1 MAALPSLRQLSYLV
15 TLSETL
21 HFTEA
26 ARRSFVTQS
35 TLSGGIMELE
45 RLLGGVLV
53 ERDRQNVRLTP
64 LGEQVVARARVL
76 LADAQDLMR
85 LSREMSEPLT
95 GDLHLGI
102 IPTIAPFILTQ
113 LLSAVQKELPRI
125 KLHLHEAQS
134 EKIIESLEHGTLDMV
149 VLALPFD
156 THGLKVKD
164 IASEKLFVVCH
175 KKDQHALAAKEIDD
189 LDLSRLIL
197 LEEGHC
203 LRDHT
208 LSACPINDRKNDSR
222 LKASSLPTL
231 LEMVLANLGFTML
244 PEIAIQNAS
253 LVGHNELTVHPI
265 KNAPERTLALITR
278 KSTPLQTEFDLLH
291 EILARITQNILSD
304 NAKYMNH
311 QG

>member
-113 LLSAVQKELPRI
+113 LLDEVHQQLPKI
-125 KLHLHEAQS
+125 QLHLHEAQS
-134 EKIIESLEHGTLDMV
+134 DKIVEKLEHGNLDMI

-156 THGLKVKD
+156 TRSLKVVE
-164 IASEKLFVVCH
+164 IAKEHLFLVYN
-175 KKDQHALAAKEIDD
+175 KKDKNAANANSLDD
-189 LDLSRLIL
+189 LDLSRLML

-203 LRDHT
+203 LRDHA
-208 LSACPINDRKNDSR
+208 LSACPVGERKNDQR

-231 LEMVLANLGFTML
+231 VEMVSSDLGFTLL
-244 PEIAIQNAS
+244 PEIALKNNMI
-253 LVGHNELTVHPI
+253 HFNEDIEVKSI
-265 KNAPERTLALITR
+265 EDAPSRILALLTR
-278 KSTPLQTEFDLLH
+278 KSTPLQSEFDV
-291 EILARITQNILSD
+291 ILQILQKITAHLE
-304 NAKYMNH
+304 
-311 QG
+311 

>member
-64 LGEQVVARARVL
+64 LGEEVVRRARFL

-85 LSREMSEPLT
+85 LSREMSEPFT

-102 IPTIAPFILTQ
+102 IPTIAPFVLAPLIQ
-113 LLSAVQKELPRI
+113 VVQQQMPRL
-125 KLHLHEAQS
+125 KLFLHEVQS
-134 EKIIESLEHGTLDMV
+134 EIAVERLEHGTLDIIM
-149 VLALPFD
+149 LALPFD
-156 THGLKVKD
+156 THNLMVQELYNEPLYLVYHQSD
-164 IASEKLFVVCH
+164 AS
-175 KKDQHALAAKEIDD
+175 LANARSMSD
-189 LDLSRLIL
+189 LNLSRLLL

-208 LSACPINDRKNDSR
+208 LSACSISE
-222 LKASSLPTL
+222 LKRESSLSASSLPTL
-231 LEMVLANLGFTML
+231 IQMVQAQLGFTLL
-244 PEIAIQNAS
+244 PAIAVNSGILNNQPQLKVKS
-253 LVGHNELTVHPI
+253 I
-265 KNAPERTLALITR
+265 DQAPERVLALLTR
-278 KSTPLQTEFDLLH
+278 KSSPLHAEFAQFAQLL
-291 EILARITQNILSD
+291 EPIIKA
-304 NAKYMNH
+304 
-311 QG
+311 

>member
-95 GDLHLGI
+95 GDLHLGV
-102 IPTIAPFILTQ
+102 IPTIAPFILAQ
-113 LLSAVQKELPRI
+113 LLDEVHKQLPKI
-125 KLHLHEAQS
+125 QLHLHEAQS
-134 EKIIESLEHGTLDMV
+134 EKIVEKLEHGNLDMV

-156 THGLKVKD
+156 TRGLKVAEVATESLFLVCNKSD
-164 IASEKLFVVCH
+164 VAS
-175 KKDQHALAAKEIDD
+175 QAKSLDD
-189 LDLSRLIL
+189 LDLSRLML

-208 LSACPINDRKNDSR
+208 LSACPIGERKNDHR

-231 LEMVLANLGFTML
+231 VEMVSADLGFTLL
-244 PEIAIQNAS
+244 PEIAIHTNMIKA
-253 LVGHNELTVHPI
+253 NPELMVKQI
-265 KNAPERTLALITR
+265 EAAPSRILALMTR
-278 KSTPLQTEFDLLH
+278 KSTPLQSEFDVLLQ
-291 EILARITQNILSD
+291 ILQKITQNL
-304 NAKYMNH
+304 H
-311 QG
+311 

>member
-15 TLSETL
+15 ALSETL

-64 LGEQVVARARVL
+64 LGEKVVARARVL

-95 GDLHLGI
+95 GDLHLGV

-113 LLSAVQKELPRI
+113 LLQAMQKELPRI
-125 KLHLHEAQS
+125 RLHLHEAQS
-134 EKIIESLEHGTLDMV
+134 EKVLERLEHGQLDIV
-149 VLALPFD
+149 LLALPFD
-156 THGLKVKD
+156 TQGLKIKEVNT
-164 IASEKLFVVCH
+164 EKLYVVCN
-175 KKDQHALAAKEIDD
+175 KNDKDTIKAKNLDD
-189 LDLSRLIL
+189 LDLSKLIL

-203 LRDHT
+203 LRDHV
-208 LSACPINDRKNDSR
+208 LSACPIKEQKNDAR

-253 LVGHNELTVHPI
+253 LVTNDQLIIHPI
-265 KNAPERTLALITR
+265 DNPPERTLALITR
-278 KSTPLQTEFDLLH
+278 KSTPLQTEFDILH
-291 EILARITQNILSD
+291 GILTTITSQVLTD
-304 NAKYMNH
+304 NQKYIAS
-311 QG
+311 Q

>member
-113 LLSAVQKELPRI
+113 LLDEVHRQLPKI
-125 KLHLHEAQS
+125 QLHLHEAQS
-134 EKIIESLEHGTLDMV
+134 EKIVEKLEHGNLDMI

-156 THGLKVKD
+156 TRGLKVAE
-164 IASEKLFVVCH
+164 IAKENLFVVYN
-175 KKDQHALAAKEIDD
+175 KNDKNAENANSLDD
-189 LDLSRLIL
+189 LDLSRLML

-208 LSACPINDRKNDSR
+208 LSACPVGERKNDHR

-231 LEMVLANLGFTML
+231 VEMVSSNLGFTLL
-244 PEIAIQNAS
+244 PEIALKNSII
-253 LVGHNELTVHPI
+253 HFNEEIAVKSI
-265 KNAPERTLALITR
+265 EDAPNRTLALVTR
-278 KSTPLQTEFDLLH
+278 KSTPLQSEFDVIFQ
-291 EILARITQNILSD
+291 ILQKITAHLE
-304 NAKYMNH
+304 
-311 QG
+311 

>member
-95 GDLHLGI
+95 GDLHLGV
-102 IPTIAPFILTQ
+102 IPTIAPFILAQ
-113 LLSAVQKELPRI
+113 LLDEVHKQLPKI
-125 KLHLHEAQS
+125 QLHLHEAQS
-134 EKIIESLEHGTLDMV
+134 EKIVEKLEHGNLDMV

-156 THGLKVKD
+156 TRGLKVAEVAKESLFLVCNKSD
-164 IASEKLFVVCH
+164 IAS
-175 KKDQHALAAKEIDD
+175 QAKSLDD
-189 LDLSRLIL
+189 LDLSRLML

-208 LSACPINDRKNDSR
+208 LSACPIGERKNDHR

-231 LEMVLANLGFTML
+231 VEMVSADLGFTLL
-244 PEIAIQNAS
+244 PEIAIHTNM
-253 LVGHNELTVHPI
+253 I
-265 KNAPERTLALITR
+265 KANPDLMVKQIEAAPSRILALVTR
-278 KSTPLQTEFDLLH
+278 KSTPLQSEFDVLLQ
-291 EILARITQNILSD
+291 ILKKITQDL
-304 NAKYMNH
+304 H
-311 QG
+311 

>member
-95 GDLHLGI
+95 GDLHLGV
-102 IPTIAPFILTQ
+102 IPTIAPFILTRLLDEVHQQ
-113 LLSAVQKELPRI
+113 LPKIQ
-125 KLHLHEAQS
+125 LHLHEAQS
-134 EKIIESLEHGTLDMV
+134 EKIVERLEHGNLDMI

-156 THGLKVKD
+156 TQEV
-164 IASEKLFVVCH
+164 
-175 KKDQHALAAKEIDD
+175 
-189 LDLSRLIL
+189 
-197 LEEGHC
+197 
-203 LRDHT
+203 
-208 LSACPINDRKNDSR
+208 
-222 LKASSLPTL
+222 
-231 LEMVLANLGFTML
+231 
-244 PEIAIQNAS
+244 
-253 LVGHNELTVHPI
+253 
-265 KNAPERTLALITR
+265 
-278 KSTPLQTEFDLLH
+278 
-291 EILARITQNILSD
+291 
-304 NAKYMNH
+304 
-311 QG
+311 

>member
-95 GDLHLGI
+95 GDLHLGV
-102 IPTIAPFILTQ
+102 IPTIAPFILAQWLDEVHKQ
-113 LLSAVQKELPRI
+113 LPKIQ
-125 KLHLHEAQS
+125 LHLHEAQS
-134 EKIIESLEHGTLDMV
+134 EKIVEKLEHGNLDMV

-156 THGLKVKD
+156 TRGLKVAEVAKESLFLVCNKSD
-164 IASEKLFVVCH
+164 IAS
-175 KKDQHALAAKEIDD
+175 QAKSLDD
-189 LDLSRLIL
+189 LDLSRLML

-208 LSACPINDRKNDSR
+208 LSACPIGERKNDHR

-231 LEMVLANLGFTML
+231 VEMVSADLGFTLL
-244 PEIAIQNAS
+244 PEIAIHTNM
-253 LVGHNELTVHPI
+253 I
-265 KNAPERTLALITR
+265 KANPDLMVKQIEAAPSRILALVTR
-278 KSTPLQTEFDLLH
+278 KSTPLQSEFDVLLQ
-291 EILARITQNILSD
+291 ILQKITQDL
-304 NAKYMNH
+304 H
-311 QG
+311 

>member
-95 GDLHLGI
+95 GDLHLGV
-102 IPTIAPFILTQ
+102 IPTIAPFILAQ
-113 LLSAVQKELPRI
+113 LLDEVHKQLPKI
-125 KLHLHEAQS
+125 QLHLHEAQS
-134 EKIIESLEHGTLDMV
+134 EKIVEKLEHGNLDMV

-156 THGLKVKD
+156 TRGLKVAEVAKESLFLVCNKSD
-164 IASEKLFVVCH
+164 IAS
-175 KKDQHALAAKEIDD
+175 QAKSLDD
-189 LDLSRLIL
+189 LDLPRLML

-208 LSACPINDRKNDSR
+208 LSACPIGERKNDHR

-231 LEMVLANLGFTML
+231 VEMVSADLGFTLL
-244 PEIAIQNAS
+244 PEIAIHTNM
-253 LVGHNELTVHPI
+253 I
-265 KNAPERTLALITR
+265 KANPDLMVKQIEAAPSRILALVTR
-278 KSTPLQTEFDLLH
+278 KSTPLQSEFDVLLQ
-291 EILARITQNILSD
+291 ILQKITQDL
-304 NAKYMNH
+304 H
-311 QG
+311 

>member
-64 LGEQVVARARVL
+64 LGEQVVGRARVL

-95 GDLHLGI
+95 GDLHLGV
-102 IPTIAPFILTQ
+102 IPTIAPFLLAPLLDEVHKQ
-113 LLSAVQKELPRI
+113 LPKIQ
-125 KLHLHEAQS
+125 LHLHEAQS
-134 EKIIESLEHGTLDMV
+134 EKIVEKLEHGNLDIV
-149 VLALPFD
+149 LLALPFD
-156 THGLKVKD
+156 TRSLKVAEVNK
-164 IASEKLFVVCH
+164 EKLFLVYN
-175 KKDQHALAAKEIDD
+175 KADQNAAQAKSLDD
-189 LDLSRLIL
+189 LDLSRLML

-203 LRDHT
+203 LRDHA
-208 LSACPINDRKNDSR
+208 LSACPIGERKNDHR

-231 LEMVLANLGFTML
+231 VEMVSADLGFTLL
-244 PEIAIQNAS
+244 PEIAVYTNMIKANEDLAVKEIEAS
-253 LVGHNELTVHPI
+253 PT
-265 KNAPERTLALITR
+265 RTLALVTR
-278 KSTPLQTEFDLLH
+278 KSTPLQSEFDVLLQ
-291 EILARITQNILSD
+291 ILQKITNNL
-304 NAKYMNH
+304 H
-311 QG
+311 

>member
-95 GDLHLGI
+95 GDLHLGV
-102 IPTIAPFILTQ
+102 IPTIAPFILAQ
-113 LLSAVQKELPRI
+113 LLDEVHKQLPKI
-125 KLHLHEAQS
+125 QLHLHEAQS
-134 EKIIESLEHGTLDMV
+134 EKIVEKLEHGNLDMV

-156 THGLKVKD
+156 TRGLKVAEVATESLFLVCNKSD
-164 IASEKLFVVCH
+164 VAS
-175 KKDQHALAAKEIDD
+175 QAKSLDD
-189 LDLSRLIL
+189 LDLSRLML

-208 LSACPINDRKNDSR
+208 LSACPIGERKNDHR

-231 LEMVLANLGFTML
+231 VEMVSADLGFTLL
-244 PEIAIQNAS
+244 PEIAIHTNM
-253 LVGHNELTVHPI
+253 I
-265 KNAPERTLALITR
+265 KANPDLMVKQIEAAPSRILALVTR
-278 KSTPLQTEFDLLH
+278 KSTPLQSEFDVLLQ
-291 EILARITQNILSD
+291 ILQKITQNL
-304 NAKYMNH
+304 H
-311 QG
+311 

>member
-113 LLSAVQKELPRI
+113 LLDEVHQQLPKI
-125 KLHLHEAQS
+125 QLHLHEAQS
-134 EKIIESLEHGTLDMV
+134 DKIVEKLEHGNLDMI

-156 THGLKVKD
+156 TRSLKVVE
-164 IASEKLFVVCH
+164 IAKEHLFLVYN
-175 KKDQHALAAKEIDD
+175 KKDKNAANANSLDD
-189 LDLSRLIL
+189 LDLSRLML

-203 LRDHT
+203 LRDHA
-208 LSACPINDRKNDSR
+208 LSACPVGERKNDQR

-231 LEMVLANLGFTML
+231 VEMVSSDLGFTLL
-244 PEIAIQNAS
+244 PEIA
-253 LVGHNELTVHPI
+253 L
-265 KNAPERTLALITR
+265 KNSMIHFNKDIEVKSIEDAPSRILALVTR
-278 KSTPLQTEFDLLH
+278 KSTPLQSEFDV
-291 EILARITQNILSD
+291 ILQILQKITADLQ
-304 NAKYMNH
+304 
-311 QG
+311 

>member
-113 LLSAVQKELPRI
+113 LLDEVHQQLPKI
-125 KLHLHEAQS
+125 QLHLHEAQS
-134 EKIIESLEHGTLDMV
+134 EKIVEKLEHGNLDMI

-156 THGLKVKD
+156 TRGLKVAE
-164 IASEKLFVVCH
+164 IAKENLFVVYN
-175 KKDQHALAAKEIDD
+175 KNDKNAENANSLDD
-189 LDLSRLIL
+189 LDLSRLML

-208 LSACPINDRKNDSR
+208 LSACPVGERKNDHR

-231 LEMVLANLGFTML
+231 VEMVSSNLGFTLL
-244 PEIAIQNAS
+244 PEIALKNSMI
-253 LVGHNELTVHPI
+253 HFNEEIAVKSI
-265 KNAPERTLALITR
+265 DDAPNRTLALVTR
-278 KSTPLQTEFDLLH
+278 KSTPLQSEFDVIFQ
-291 EILARITQNILSD
+291 ILQKITAHLE
-304 NAKYMNH
+304 
-311 QG
+311 

>member
-21 HFTEA
+21 HFTES

-95 GDLHLGI
+95 GDLHLGV
-102 IPTIAPFILTQ
+102 IPTIAPFILAQ
-113 LLSAVQKELPRI
+113 LLDEVHKQLPKI
-125 KLHLHEAQS
+125 QLHLHEAQS
-134 EKIIESLEHGTLDMV
+134 EKIVEKLEHGNLDMV

-156 THGLKVKD
+156 TRGLKVAEVAKESLFLVCNKSD
-164 IASEKLFVVCH
+164 IAS
-175 KKDQHALAAKEIDD
+175 QAKSLDD
-189 LDLSRLIL
+189 LDLSRLML

-208 LSACPINDRKNDSR
+208 LSACPIGERKNDHR

-231 LEMVLANLGFTML
+231 VEMVSADLGFTLL
-244 PEIAIQNAS
+244 PEIAIHTNM
-253 LVGHNELTVHPI
+253 I
-265 KNAPERTLALITR
+265 KANPDLMVKQIEAAPSRILALVTR
-278 KSTPLQTEFDLLH
+278 KSTPLQSEFDVLLQ
-291 EILARITQNILSD
+291 ILQKITQDL
-304 NAKYMNH
+304 H
-311 QG
+311 

>member
-102 IPTIAPFILTQ
+102 IPTIAPFILTPLLEEVHKQ
-113 LLSAVQKELPRI
+113 LPKIQ
-125 KLHLHEAQS
+125 LHLHEAQS
-134 EKIIESLEHGTLDMV
+134 EKIVERLEHGNLDMV
-149 VLALPFD
+149 LLALPFD
-156 THGLKVKD
+156 TRGLKV
-164 IASEKLFVVCH
+164 SEVAKEDLYLVCNKH
-175 KKDQHALAAKEIDD
+175 DQHSLNAQSLDD
-189 LDLSRLIL
+189 LDLSRLML

-203 LRDHT
+203 LRDHA
-208 LSACPINDRKNDSR
+208 LSACPIGERKNDNR

-231 LEMVLANLGFTML
+231 IEMVSSNLGFTLL
-244 PEIAIQNAS
+244 PAIAIETHILKGNDE
-253 LVGHNELTVHPI
+253 LVI
-265 KNAPERTLALITR
+265 KPLQDAPSRTLALITR
-278 KSTPLQTEFDLLH
+278 KSTPLQSEFDV
-291 EILARITQNILSD
+291 ILGILKKITANL
-304 NAKYMNH
+304 N
-311 QG
+311 

>member
-95 GDLHLGI
+95 GDLHLGV
-102 IPTIAPFILTQ
+102 IPTIAPFLLSQ
-113 LLSAVQKELPRI
+113 LLEEVHKQLPKI
-125 KLHLHEAQS
+125 QLHLHEAQS
-134 EKIIESLEHGTLDMV
+134 EKIVEKLEHGNLDMV
-149 VLALPFD
+149 ALALPFD
-156 THGLKVKD
+156 TRGLKVAE
-164 IASEKLFVVCH
+164 IAKENLYLVYQKS
-175 KKDQHALAAKEIDD
+175 DQHAAHANSLED
-189 LDLSRLIL
+189 LDLSRLML

-203 LRDHT
+203 LRDHA
-208 LSACPINDRKNDSR
+208 LSACPIGERKNDHR

-231 LEMVLANLGFTML
+231 IEMVSANLGFTLL
-244 PEIAIQNAS
+244 PEIAIYTNMIKANPEI
-253 LVGHNELTVHPI
+253 LVKPI
-265 KNAPERTLALITR
+265 NSAPSRTLALVTR
-278 KSTPLQTEFDLLH
+278 KSTPLQSELDVLLQ
-291 EILARITQNILSD
+291 IFQKITQH
-304 NAKYMNH
+304 NAA
-311 QG
+311 

>member
-64 LGEQVVARARVL
+64 LGEQVVGRARVL

-95 GDLHLGI
+95 GDLHLGV
-102 IPTIAPFILTQ
+102 IPTIAPFLLAPLLEEVHKQ
-113 LLSAVQKELPRI
+113 LPKIQ
-125 KLHLHEAQS
+125 LHLHEAQS
-134 EKIIESLEHGTLDMV
+134 EKIVEKLEHGNLDIV
-149 VLALPFD
+149 LLALPFD
-156 THGLKVKD
+156 TRSLKVAEVNK
-164 IASEKLFVVCH
+164 EKLFLVYN
-175 KKDQHALAAKEIDD
+175 KTDQNAAQAKSLDD
-189 LDLSRLIL
+189 LDLSRLML

-203 LRDHT
+203 LRDHA
-208 LSACPINDRKNDSR
+208 LSACPIGERKNDHR

-231 LEMVLANLGFTML
+231 VEMVYADLGFTLL
-244 PEIAIQNAS
+244 PEIAVHTNMIKANEDLAVKEIEAS
-253 LVGHNELTVHPI
+253 PT
-265 KNAPERTLALITR
+265 RTLALVTR
-278 KSTPLQTEFDLLH
+278 KSTPLQSEFDVLLQ
-291 EILARITQNILSD
+291 ILQKITSNL
-304 NAKYMNH
+304 H
-311 QG
+311 

>member
-95 GDLHLGI
+95 GDLHLGV
-102 IPTIAPFILTQ
+102 IPTIAPFILAQ
-113 LLSAVQKELPRI
+113 LLDEVHKQLPKI
-125 KLHLHEAQS
+125 QLHLHEAQS
-134 EKIIESLEHGTLDMV
+134 EKIVEKLEHGNLDMV

-156 THGLKVKD
+156 TRGLKVAEVAKESLFLVCNKSD
-164 IASEKLFVVCH
+164 IAS
-175 KKDQHALAAKEIDD
+175 QAKSLDD
-189 LDLSRLIL
+189 LDLSRLML

-208 LSACPINDRKNDSR
+208 LSACPIGERKNDHR

-231 LEMVLANLGFTML
+231 VEMVSADLGFTLL
-244 PEIAIQNAS
+244 PEIAIHTNMIKANPDLMVKQIEAAPS
-253 LVGHNELTVHPI
+253 LS
-265 KNAPERTLALITR
+265 LI
-278 KSTPLQTEFDLLH
+278 H
-291 EILARITQNILSD
+291 I
-304 NAKYMNH
+304 
-311 QG
+311 

>member
-35 TLSGGIMELE
+35 TVSGGIMELE

-95 GDLHLGI
+95 GDLHLGV
-102 IPTIAPFILTQ
+102 IPTIAPFILAQ
-113 LLSAVQKELPRI
+113 LLDEVHKQLPKI
-125 KLHLHEAQS
+125 QLHLHEAQS
-134 EKIIESLEHGTLDMV
+134 EKIVEKLEHGNLDMV

-156 THGLKVKD
+156 TRGLKVAEVAKESLFLVCNKSD
-164 IASEKLFVVCH
+164 IAS
-175 KKDQHALAAKEIDD
+175 QAKSLDD
-189 LDLSRLIL
+189 LDLSRLML

-208 LSACPINDRKNDSR
+208 LSACPIGERKNDHR

-231 LEMVLANLGFTML
+231 VEMVSADLGFTLL
-244 PEIAIQNAS
+244 PEIAIHTNM
-253 LVGHNELTVHPI
+253 I
-265 KNAPERTLALITR
+265 KANPDLMVKQIEAAPSRILALVTR
-278 KSTPLQTEFDLLH
+278 KSTPLQSEFDVLLQ
-291 EILARITQNILSD
+291 ILQKITQDL
-304 NAKYMNH
+304 H
-311 QG
+311 

>member
-64 LGEQVVARARVL
+64 LGEQVVGRARVL

-102 IPTIAPFILTQ
+102 IPTIAPFILSQ
-113 LLSAVQKELPRI
+113 LLDEVHKQLPKI
-125 KLHLHEAQS
+125 QLHLHEAQS
-134 EKIIESLEHGTLDMV
+134 EKIVEKLEHGNLDMV

-156 THGLKVKD
+156 TRSLKVAE
-164 IASEKLFVVCH
+164 I
-175 KKDQHALAAKEIDD
+175 AKESLYLVYNKADQNAAQALTLDD
-189 LDLSRLIL
+189 LDLSRLML

-203 LRDHT
+203 LRDHA
-208 LSACPINDRKNDSR
+208 LSACPIGERKNDHR

-231 LEMVLANLGFTML
+231 VEMVSADLGFTLL
-244 PEIAIQNAS
+244 PEIALHTNMIKADAK
-253 LVGHNELTVHPI
+253 LAVKPI
-265 KNAPERTLALITR
+265 EAGPSRTLALITR
-278 KSTPLQTEFDLLH
+278 KSTPLQSEFDVLLQ
-291 EILARITQNILSD
+291 ILQKIMHNL
-304 NAKYMNH
+304 H
-311 QG
+311 

>member
-113 LLSAVQKELPRI
+113 LLDEVHQQLPKI
-125 KLHLHEAQS
+125 QLHLHEAQS
-134 EKIIESLEHGTLDMV
+134 EKIVEKLEHGNLDMI

-156 THGLKVKD
+156 TRSLKVVE
-164 IASEKLFVVCH
+164 IAKEHLFLVYN
-175 KKDQHALAAKEIDD
+175 KKDKNAANANSLDD
-189 LDLSRLIL
+189 LDLSRLML

-203 LRDHT
+203 LRDHA
-208 LSACPINDRKNDSR
+208 LSACPVGERKNDQR

-231 LEMVLANLGFTML
+231 VEMVSSDLGFTLL
-244 PEIAIQNAS
+244 PEIALKNSMI
-253 LVGHNELTVHPI
+253 HFNEAIEVKSI
-265 KNAPERTLALITR
+265 EDAPSRILALLTR
-278 KSTPLQTEFDLLH
+278 KSTPLQSEFDVIMQ
-291 EILARITQNILSD
+291 ILQKITAHLQ
-304 NAKYMNH
+304 
-311 QG
+311 

>member
-64 LGEQVVARARVL
+64 LGEEVVRRARFL

-85 LSREMSEPLT
+85 LSREMSEPFT

-102 IPTIAPFILTQ
+102 IPTIAPFVLAPLIHVIQ
-113 LLSAVQKELPRI
+113 QQMPRL
-125 KLHLHEAQS
+125 KLFLHEVQS
-134 EKIIESLEHGTLDMV
+134 EVAVERLEHGTLDIIM
-149 VLALPFD
+149 LALPFD
-156 THGLKVKD
+156 THNLMVQELYNEPLYLVYHQSD
-164 IASEKLFVVCH
+164 ASS
-175 KKDQHALAAKEIDD
+175 ANARSMSD
-189 LDLSRLIL
+189 LNLSHLLL

-203 LRDHT
+203 LREHT
-208 LSACPINDRKNDSR
+208 LSACSISE
-222 LKASSLPTL
+222 LKRESSLSASSLPTL
-231 LEMVLANLGFTML
+231 IQMVQAQLGFTLL
-244 PEIAIQNAS
+244 PAIAVNSGILNNQPQLKVKS
-253 LVGHNELTVHPI
+253 IEQ
-265 KNAPERTLALITR
+265 APERILALLTR
-278 KSTPLQTEFDLLH
+278 KSSPLHAEFAQFAQLLLP
-291 EILARITQNILSD
+291 IVKA
-304 NAKYMNH
+304 AK
-311 QG
+311 

>member
-95 GDLHLGI
+95 GDLHLGV
-102 IPTIAPFILTQ
+102 IPTIAPFILAQ
-113 LLSAVQKELPRI
+113 LLDEVHKQLPKI
-125 KLHLHEAQS
+125 QLHLHEAQS
-134 EKIIESLEHGTLDMV
+134 EKIVEKLEHGNLDMV

-156 THGLKVKD
+156 TRGLKVAEVAKESLFLVCNKSD
-164 IASEKLFVVCH
+164 IAS
-175 KKDQHALAAKEIDD
+175 QAKSLDD
-189 LDLSRLIL
+189 LDLSRLML

-208 LSACPINDRKNDSR
+208 LSACPIGERKNDHR

-231 LEMVLANLGFTML
+231 VEMVSADLGFTLL
-244 PEIAIQNAS
+244 PEIAIHTNMIKANPDLMVKQIEAAPS
-253 LVGHNELTVHPI
+253 RIFALV
-265 KNAPERTLALITR
+265 TR
-278 KSTPLQTEFDLLH
+278 KSTPLQSEFDVLLQ
-291 EILARITQNILSD
+291 ILQKITQNL
-304 NAKYMNH
+304 H
-311 QG
+311 

>member
-102 IPTIAPFILTQ
+102 IPTIAPFILTPLLEEVHKQ
-113 LLSAVQKELPRI
+113 LPKIQ
-125 KLHLHEAQS
+125 LHLHEAQS
-134 EKIIESLEHGTLDMV
+134 EKIVERLEHGNLDMV
-149 VLALPFD
+149 LLALPFD
-156 THGLKVKD
+156 TRGLKV
-164 IASEKLFVVCH
+164 SEVAKEDLYLVCNKH
-175 KKDQHALAAKEIDD
+175 DQHSLNAQSLDD
-189 LDLSRLIL
+189 LDLSRLML

-203 LRDHT
+203 LRDHA
-208 LSACPINDRKNDSR
+208 LSACPIGERKNDNR

-231 LEMVLANLGFTML
+231 IEMVSSNLGFTLL
-244 PEIAIQNAS
+244 PAIAIETHMLKGNDE
-253 LVGHNELTVHPI
+253 LVI
-265 KNAPERTLALITR
+265 KPLQDAPSRTLALITR
-278 KSTPLQTEFDLLH
+278 KSTPLHSEFDV
-291 EILARITQNILSD
+291 ILGILKKITANL
-304 NAKYMNH
+304 N
-311 QG
+311 

>member
-15 TLSETL
+15 TPSETL

-102 IPTIAPFILTQ
+102 IPTIAPFILSQ
-113 LLSAVQKELPRI
+113 LLDEVHKQLPKI
-125 KLHLHEAQS
+125 QLHLHEAQS
-134 EKIIESLEHGTLDMV
+134 EKIVEKLEHGNLDMI

-156 THGLKVKD
+156 TRGLKVAE
-164 IASEKLFVVCH
+164 I
-175 KKDQHALAAKEIDD
+175 AKENLYLVCNKTDHNPNTATSLDD
-189 LDLSRLIL
+189 LDLSRLVL

-203 LRDHT
+203 LRNHT
-208 LSACPINDRKNDSR
+208 LSACPIGERKNDHR

-231 LEMVLANLGFTML
+231 VEMVSSNLGFTLL
-244 PEIAIQNAS
+244 PEIAIHTNMIKANPD
-253 LVGHNELTVHPI
+253 LVVKSI
-265 KNAPERTLALITR
+265 DAAPSRTLALLTR
-278 KSTPLQTEFDLLH
+278 KSTPLQSEFDVLLQ
-291 EILARITQNILSD
+291 ILQKITQHL
-304 NAKYMNH
+304 H
-311 QG
+311 

>member
-15 TLSETL
+15 TLSDTL
-21 HFTEA
+21 HFTVA

-35 TLSGGIMELE
+35 TLSGGIKELE

-53 ERDRQNVRLTP
+53 ERDRQNVPLTP

-102 IPTIAPFILTQ
+102 IPTIAPFLLSQ
-113 LLSAVQKELPRI
+113 LLDEVHKQLPKI
-125 KLHLHEAQS
+125 QLHLHEAQS
-134 EKIIESLEHGTLDMV
+134 EKIVEKLEHGNLDMI

-156 THGLKVKD
+156 TRGLKVAE
-164 IASEKLFVVCH
+164 I
-175 KKDQHALAAKEIDD
+175 AKESLYLVHNRTDQKAAHAVSLDD
-189 LDLSRLIL
+189 LDLSRLML

-203 LRDHT
+203 LRDHA
-208 LSACPINDRKNDSR
+208 LSACPIGERKNDHR

-231 LEMVLANLGFTML
+231 VEMVSANLGFTLL
-244 PEIAIQNAS
+244 PEIAIHTNMIKANPN
-253 LVGHNELTVHPI
+253 LAIKPI
-265 KNAPERTLALITR
+265 EAGPSRTLALITR
-278 KSTPLQTEFDLLH
+278 KSTPLQSEFDVLLQ
-291 EILARITQNILSD
+291 IFQKIMQNL
-304 NAKYMNH
+304 H
-311 QG
+311 

>member
-95 GDLHLGI
+95 GDLHLGV
-102 IPTIAPFILTQ
+102 IPTIAPFILAQ
-113 LLSAVQKELPRI
+113 LLDEVHKQLPKI
-125 KLHLHEAQS
+125 QLHLHEAQS
-134 EKIIESLEHGTLDMV
+134 EKIVEKLEHGNLDMV

-156 THGLKVKD
+156 TRGLKVAEVAKESLFLVCNKSD
-164 IASEKLFVVCH
+164 IAS
-175 KKDQHALAAKEIDD
+175 QAKSLDD
-189 LDLSRLIL
+189 LDLSRLML

-208 LSACPINDRKNDSR
+208 LSACPIGELKNDHR

-231 LEMVLANLGFTML
+231 VEMVSADLGFTLL
-244 PEIAIQNAS
+244 PEIAIHTNM
-253 LVGHNELTVHPI
+253 I
-265 KNAPERTLALITR
+265 KANPDLMVKQIEAAPSRILALVTR
-278 KSTPLQTEFDLLH
+278 KSTPLQSEFDVLLQ
-291 EILARITQNILSD
+291 ILQKITQDL
-304 NAKYMNH
+304 H
-311 QG
+311 

>member
-113 LLSAVQKELPRI
+113 LLDEVHRQLPKI
-125 KLHLHEAQS
+125 QLHLHEAQS
-134 EKIIESLEHGTLDMV
+134 EKIVEKLEHGNLDMI
-149 VLALPFD
+149 VLALPFE
-156 THGLKVKD
+156 TRGLKTAE
-164 IASEKLFVVCH
+164 I
-175 KKDQHALAAKEIDD
+175 AKEELVLVYNKADQQCVRAQSLDD
-189 LDLSRLIL
+189 LEMSRLML

-203 LRDHT
+203 LRDHV
-208 LSACPINDRKNDSR
+208 LSACPIGERKNDHR

-231 LEMVLANLGFTML
+231 IEMVSSNLGYTLL
-244 PEIAIQNAS
+244 PKIALQKHIVQYHPNIEVKQIHDAPTRTVA
-253 LVGHNELTVHPI
+253 LV
-265 KNAPERTLALITR
+265 TR
-278 KSTPLQTEFDLLH
+278 KSTPLHNEFDV
-291 EILARITQNILSD
+291 LANILQKIT
-304 NAKYMNH
+304 A
-311 QG
+311 

>member
-113 LLSAVQKELPRI
+113 LLDEVHRQLPKI
-125 KLHLHEAQS
+125 QLHLHEAQS
-134 EKIIESLEHGTLDMV
+134 EKIVEKLEHGNLDMI

-156 THGLKVKD
+156 TRGLKVAE
-164 IASEKLFVVCH
+164 IAKENLFVVYN
-175 KKDQHALAAKEIDD
+175 KNDKNAENANSLDD
-189 LDLSRLIL
+189 LDLSRLML

-208 LSACPINDRKNDSR
+208 LSACPVGERKNDHR

-231 LEMVLANLGFTML
+231 VEMVSSNLGFTLL
-244 PEIAIQNAS
+244 PEIALKNSMI
-253 LVGHNELTVHPI
+253 HFNEEIAVKSI
-265 KNAPERTLALITR
+265 EDAPSRILALVTR
-278 KSTPLQTEFDLLH
+278 KSTPLQSEFDV
-291 EILARITQNILSD
+291 ILQILQKITAHLQ
-304 NAKYMNH
+304 
-311 QG
+311 

>member
-113 LLSAVQKELPRI
+113 LLDEVHRQLPKI
-125 KLHLHEAQS
+125 QLHLHEAQS
-134 EKIIESLEHGTLDMV
+134 EKIVEKLEHGNLDMI

-156 THGLKVKD
+156 TRGLKVAE
-164 IASEKLFVVCH
+164 IAKENLFVVYN
-175 KKDQHALAAKEIDD
+175 KNDKNAENANSLDD
-189 LDLSRLIL
+189 LDLSRLML

-208 LSACPINDRKNDSR
+208 LSACPVGERKNDHR

-231 LEMVLANLGFTML
+231 VEMVSSDLGFTLL
-244 PEIAIQNAS
+244 PEIALKNNMI
-253 LVGHNELTVHPI
+253 HFNEDIEVKSI
-265 KNAPERTLALITR
+265 EDAPSRILALLTR
-278 KSTPLQTEFDLLH
+278 KSTPLQSEFDV
-291 EILARITQNILSD
+291 ILQILQKITAHLE
-304 NAKYMNH
+304 
-311 QG
+311 

>member
-64 LGEQVVARARVL
+64 LGEQVVERARVL

-113 LLSAVQKELPRI
+113 LLDEVHQQLPKI
-125 KLHLHEAQS
+125 QLHLHEAQS
-134 EKIIESLEHGTLDMV
+134 EKIVEKLEHGNLDMI

-156 THGLKVKD
+156 TRGLKVAEITK
-164 IASEKLFVVCH
+164 ENLFVVYN
-175 KKDQHALAAKEIDD
+175 KNDKNAENANSLDD
-189 LDLSRLIL
+189 LDLSRLML

-203 LRDHT
+203 LRDHA
-208 LSACPINDRKNDSR
+208 LSACPVGERKNDHR

-231 LEMVLANLGFTML
+231 IEMVSSDLGFTLL
-244 PEIAIQNAS
+244 PEIALKNSMI
-253 LVGHNELTVHPI
+253 HFNEEIAVKSI
-265 KNAPERTLALITR
+265 EAAPSRTLALVTR
-278 KSTPLQTEFDLLH
+278 KSTPLQSEFDV
-291 EILARITQNILSD
+291 ILQILQKITAHLE
-304 NAKYMNH
+304 
-311 QG
+311 

>member
-95 GDLHLGI
+95 GDLHLGV
-102 IPTIAPFILTQ
+102 IPTIAPFILAQ
-113 LLSAVQKELPRI
+113 LLDEVHKQLPKI
-125 KLHLHEAQS
+125 QLHLHEAQS
-134 EKIIESLEHGTLDMV
+134 EKIVEKLEHGNLDMV

-156 THGLKVKD
+156 TRGLKVAEVAKESLFLVCNKSD
-164 IASEKLFVVCH
+164 IAS
-175 KKDQHALAAKEIDD
+175 QAKSLDD
-189 LDLSRLIL
+189 LDLSRLML

-208 LSACPINDRKNDSR
+208 LSACPIGERKNDHR

-231 LEMVLANLGFTML
+231 VEMVSADLGFTLL
-244 PEIAIQNAS
+244 PDIAIHTNMIKA
-253 LVGHNELTVHPI
+253 NPELMVKQI
-265 KNAPERTLALITR
+265 EAAPSRILALVTR
-278 KSTPLQTEFDLLH
+278 KSTPLQSEFDVLLQ
-291 EILARITQNILSD
+291 ILQKITQDL
-304 NAKYMNH
+304 H
-311 QG
+311 

>member
-113 LLSAVQKELPRI
+113 LLDEVHQQLPKI
-125 KLHLHEAQS
+125 QLHLHEAQS
-134 EKIIESLEHGTLDMV
+134 DKIVEKLEHGNLDMI

-156 THGLKVKD
+156 TRSLKVVE
-164 IASEKLFVVCH
+164 IAKEHLFLVYN
-175 KKDQHALAAKEIDD
+175 KKDKNATNANSLDD
-189 LDLSRLIL
+189 LDLSRLML

-203 LRDHT
+203 LRDHA
-208 LSACPINDRKNDSR
+208 LSACPVGERKNDQR

-231 LEMVLANLGFTML
+231 VEMVSSDLGFTLL
-244 PEIAIQNAS
+244 PEIALKNSMI
-253 LVGHNELTVHPI
+253 HFNEDIEVKSI
-265 KNAPERTLALITR
+265 EDAPSRILALLTR
-278 KSTPLQTEFDLLH
+278 KSTPLQSEFDV
-291 EILARITQNILSD
+291 ILQILQKITAHLQ
-304 NAKYMNH
+304 
-311 QG
+311 

>member
-1 MAALPSLRQLSYLV
+1 
-15 TLSETL
+15 LSETL

-113 LLSAVQKELPRI
+113 LLDEVHRQLPKI
-125 KLHLHEAQS
+125 QLHVNEAQS
-134 EKIIESLEHGTLDMV
+134 EKIVEKLEHGNLDMI

-156 THGLKVKD
+156 TRGLKVAE
-164 IASEKLFVVCH
+164 IAKENLFVVYN
-175 KKDQHALAAKEIDD
+175 KNDKNAENANSLDD
-189 LDLSRLIL
+189 LDLSRLML

-208 LSACPINDRKNDSR
+208 LSACPVGERKNDHR

-231 LEMVLANLGFTML
+231 VEMVSSNLGFTLL
-244 PEIAIQNAS
+244 PEIALKNSMI
-253 LVGHNELTVHPI
+253 HFNEEIAVKSI
-265 KNAPERTLALITR
+265 EDAPNRTLALVTR
-278 KSTPLQTEFDLLH
+278 KSTPLQSEFDVIFQ
-291 EILARITQNILSD
+291 ILQKITAHLE
-304 NAKYMNH
+304 
-311 QG
+311 

>member
-95 GDLHLGI
+95 GDLHLGV
-102 IPTIAPFILTQ
+102 IPTIAPFLLSQ
-113 LLSAVQKELPRI
+113 LLEEVHKQLPKI
-125 KLHLHEAQS
+125 QLHLHEAQS
-134 EKIIESLEHGTLDMV
+134 EKIVEKLEHGNLDMV
-149 VLALPFD
+149 ALALPFD
-156 THGLKVKD
+156 TRGLKVAE
-164 IASEKLFVVCH
+164 IAKENLYLVYQKS
-175 KKDQHALAAKEIDD
+175 DQHAAQANSLED
-189 LDLSRLIL
+189 LDLSRLML

-203 LRDHT
+203 LRDHA
-208 LSACPINDRKNDSR
+208 LSACPIGERKNDHR

-231 LEMVLANLGFTML
+231 IEMVSANLGFNLL
-244 PEIAIQNAS
+244 PEIAIYTNMIKANPEI
-253 LVGHNELTVHPI
+253 LVKPI
-265 KNAPERTLALITR
+265 NSAPSRTLALVTR
-278 KSTPLQTEFDLLH
+278 KSTPLQSEFDVLLQ
-291 EILARITQNILSD
+291 IFQKITQH
-304 NAKYMNH
+304 NAA
-311 QG
+311 

>member
-102 IPTIAPFILTQ
+102 IPTIAPFLLTP
-113 LLSAVQKELPRI
+113 LLNAVQQQLPKI
-125 KLHLHEAQS
+125 QLYLHEVQS
-134 EKIIESLEHGTLDMV
+134 EKAVEQLEHGRLDMV
-149 VLALPFD
+149 MLALPFD
-156 THGLKVKD
+156 TRGLKVAEIHK
-164 IASEKLFVVCH
+164 EQLYVVANRR
-175 KKDQHALAAKEIDD
+175 DNATLQAKHIDE
-189 LDLSRLIL
+189 LDLSKLVL

-203 LRDHT
+203 LREHV
-208 LSACPINDRKNDSR
+208 LSVCPINERKNDQR

-231 LEMVLANLGFTML
+231 MEMISSGLGYTLL
-244 PEIAIQNAS
+244 PEIALKNNMVKAHEELFVQS
-253 LVGHNELTVHPI
+253 LED
-265 KNAPERTLALITR
+265 APNRTLALITR
-278 KSTPLQTEFDLLH
+278 KSTPLQSEFDV
-291 EILARITQNILSD
+291 ILKILQDITSKIIQS
-304 NAKYMNH
+304 
-311 QG
+311 